1 MSAAPGN
8 KHCTMAS
15 EDGQLAIFN
24 TADLLFS
31 IPEEDRQGKRT
42 MLGILSAC
50 KLASLTEL
58 MQTVGVMHVDV
69 AGCAGSAALLF
80 LL

>member
-1 MSAAPGN
+1 
-8 KHCTMAS
+8 MAS
-15 EDGQLAIFN
+15 EGGQLVIFN

-42 MLGILSAC
+42 MLGILSAY

-58 MQTVGVMHVDV
+58 MQIVGVLHVEQLD
-69 AGCAGSAALLF
+69 ALDQQHYCSSCESISTG
-80 LL
+80 